1 MKVRISRSIEEE
13 ELLEALTDAIDENIA
28 PLEDAA
34 RLLVSINEILKI
46 QKQESLG
53 FGIEMVDKIRLRLS
67 QIDESLE
74 EVSILLQGYEN
85 YLNSKNEQVPELAK
99 QPTPET
105 PPLPEK
111 PEATPVED
119 EISNVWDSKARRY
132 KTKEETSEQV

>member
-28 PLEDAA
+28 PLEDAS

-53 FGIEMVDKIRLRLS
+53 LGIEMVDKIRLRLS

-85 YLNSKNEQVPELAK
+85 YLNSKNDQTPELAE
-99 QPTPET
+99 QPAPEA

-111 PEATPVED
+111 PEAMPVED
-119 EISNVWDSKARRY
+119 EISTVWDSKARRY